1 MGTATSGY
9 AVSRAQWNRLAA
21 RFNSSVCDIVAGD
34 RDRIVDALVEE
45 ALRRRPKP
53 VVIDLGCGMGTF
65 VRRYGRRFG
74 ETIGVDF
81 AERMLRGARR
91 RCAKIPRVRWVCA
104 SVEEAPEKVGE
115 TGEITVCFNV
125 ITSPD
130 ATIRRRQWKALGR
143 ITKPGGSTIVVLP
156 SLESSEL
163 VAQVEDRLRPGS
175 SGARSG
181 DGTVVNRGKARQKH
195 YTRGELRA
203 AAERAGFR
211 VSKIVRVYYPWR
223 DEGVDAPQRVTRGR
237 QPWDWAVVG
246 VRRSADGR

>member
-1 MGTATSGY
+1 MSVVNRGY
-9 AVSRAQWNRLAA
+9 TVSREQWNRLAA

-34 RDRIVDALVEE
+34 RDKIVDALVEE
-45 ALRRRPKP
+45 ALRRRPRP

-91 RCAKIPRVRWVCA
+91 RCAKVPRTRWVCA
-104 SVEEAPEKVGE
+104 SVEEAPKLVGE
-115 TGEITVCFNV
+115 TADLSVCLNV
-125 ITSPD
+125 LTSPD
-130 ATIRRRQWKALGR
+130 AALRRRQWKALGK
-143 ITKPGGSTIVVLP
+143 ITNSGGCTIVVLP

-163 VAQVEDRLRPGS
+163 VARVEERLRPGS
-175 SGARSG
+175 SGERSG

-195 YTRGELRA
+195 YTRKELRE

-211 VSKIVRVYYPWR
+211 VLKIVRVPYPWK
-223 DEGVDAPQRVTRGR
+223 DEGIQATKTLTRGR
-237 QPWDWAVVG
+237 QPWDWALLG
-246 VRRSADGR
+246 ARRK